1 MRHGSSNN
9 RRTRNRNNNHNNN
22 HNNGG
27 RKVPNKNKVF
37 DSSGPEVRIRG
48 TAHQINEK
56 YMILA
61 KDASSS
67 GDHVL
72 AQSYMQYAEHY
83 QRLINEWAEQAAPVV
98 APVTEDVVTEGNDV
112 NEDVVAQVTTTED
125 TKVLEDA

>member
-9 RRTRNRNNNHNNN
+9 RRTRNRNNNHN

-98 APVTEDVVTEGNDV
+98 ETVTEDVVAEGGNV
-112 NEDVVAQVTTTED
+112 SEDIVTPVTTTED